1 MQRKLLLLL
10 FSLTATVL
18 AACSPAEQAVTV
30 EPTDIPPLTF
40 SDGRGVEITLDSP
53 ASRIVS
59 LAPSNTELLFA
70 VGAGGQVVG
79 RDAFSDFPEAA
90 LSVTDIGGGWGE
102 IDTETLLTLDPDLI
116 LSADIIA
123 PEQNIALEDL
133 GLTVFVL
140 PNPLELADLYK
151 NIETVAALTG
161 HSEEAAALNEQLR
174 ARVSAILEKV
184 SGASASPLVFYQL
197 DSTDP
202 TAPWTSGPGT
212 FIDTL
217 IGMAGGRNVG
227 ALLDSAW
234 AQISAEALIEQNPDI
249 ILMGDAVWSGLNPE
263 DIAARPGWEAIAAVQ
278 SGRVYAFDD
287 NLVSRPGPRL
297 VDGLETLGELLHP
310 ELFE

>member
-18 AACSPAEQAVTV
+18 AACSPAEQAATV
-30 EPTDIPPLTF
+30 EPTDMPPLTF